1 MTVRGR
7 SLIAVVVAFL
17 FLAGQTCVLPM
28 PSAASITAEDRDH
41 TQPAAQAP
49 APSSADGDHH
59 DPSVSAHC
67 ADSAVGSASAARA
80 PVVSTILVPCS
91 LAVLAPRTA
100 VRTLELFADVGD
112 PPRFLLHV
120 SLLI

>member
-1 MTVRGR
+1 
-7 SLIAVVVAFL
+7 
-17 FLAGQTCVLPM
+17 
-28 PSAASITAEDRDH
+28 
-41 TQPAAQAP
+41 
-49 APSSADGDHH
+49 
-59 DPSVSAHC
+59 VSAHC

-100 VRTLELFADVGD
+100 VRTLELFADVGG
-112 PPRFLLHV
+112 PPRFLLHA